1 MSSYLIA
8 GGNLLD
14 ATGAP
19 IKPNTSVFVVGNKI
33 EFIGTAAEAVSFAE
47 AQGPHEV
54 IDASGKTVMP
64 GLIDVHCHISY
75 GDPTSAEELHIY
87 TPVEYRTIKAV
98 NNAKKVLRAGVTS
111 ICDPG
116 TTWNISA
123 AIRDAINA
131 RLIEGPRMVS
141 AGKYIST
148 YNSIG
153 SQFPTWVNHPPS
165 TNSVICNTKDEM
177 VTEVRRQAKD
187 RVDLIKVAGDGDVIR
202 SSGFEEGRSE
212 EHTSELQSLMRISYA
227 VFCLKKKKNK
237 TGRTTIQNDHHK

>member
-87 TPVEYRTIKAV
+87 TPEIGRANVRTP
-98 NNAKKVLRAGVTS
+98 VT
-111 ICDPG
+111 
-116 TTWNISA
+116 
-123 AIRDAINA
+123 
-131 RLIEGPRMVS
+131 
-141 AGKYIST
+141 
-148 YNSIG
+148 
-153 SQFPTWVNHPPS
+153 
-165 TNSVICNTKDEM
+165 
-177 VTEVRRQAKD
+177 
-187 RVDLIKVAGDGDVIR
+187 
-202 SSGFEEGRSE
+202 
-212 EHTSELQSLMRISYA
+212 
-227 VFCLKKKKNK
+227 
-237 TGRTTIQNDHHK
+237 

>member
-123 AIRDAINA
+123 AIRDAIHA
-131 RLIEGPRMVS
+131 RRIEGPRMVS
-141 AGKYIST
+141 ARKYIAP
-148 YNSIG
+148 YNDIG
-153 SQFPTWVNHPPS
+153 PQFQPWVNHPPS
-165 TNSVICNTKDEM
+165 TKSVICTTKAEM
-177 VTEVRRQAKD
+177 VTEVRRHAKT
-187 RVDLIKVAGDGDVIR
+187 RIDLNKVTGSR
-202 SSGFEEGRSE
+202 TSSR
-212 EHTSELQSLMRISYA
+212 
-227 VFCLKKKKNK
+227 
-237 TGRTTIQNDHHK
+237 